1 MRIVLDSN
9 VMLVC
14 IPKKSPYRA
23 VYDSFLNEKYSLSI
37 SNEVL
42 TEYMEVLTRFS
53 TGTVANNIAELLLS
67 KSNVIKADTYYRWNL
82 ITTDTDDN
90 KFVDLAV
97 ATNSDYIVTNDSH
110 FNGLKDIAF
119 PKVNVIDLDQF
130 MEIIKNL

>member
-9 VMLVC
+9 VMLVS
-14 IPKKSPYRA
+14 IPKNSPYCA

-42 TEYMEVLTRFS
+42 TEYIEVLVRFS
-53 TGTVANNIAELLLS
+53 TGTIANNIAEAILS
-67 KSNVIKADTYYRWNL
+67 KPNVIKADTYYRWNL
-82 ITTDTDDN
+82 ITADTDDN
-90 KFVDLAV
+90 KFVDLAI

-110 FNGLKDIAF
+110 FTSLKDIDF

-130 MEIIKNL
+130 LEIIKNL